1 MKEIIFYCFNENL
14 MKTFIDILVGYMTIA
29 VLATQMNLAEK
40 PFWVHFLE
48 DKHMRILMIFAG
60 AQAAC
65 SNWKASILAT
75 YLYYLTLDNNEAVLM
90 FIRDI
95 PRKKSDESPDEDH
108 SETKDEVKEDED
120 PLKMFF

>member
-1 MKEIIFYCFNENL
+1 

-29 VLATQMNLAEK
+29 VLATQMNLDEK

-48 DKHMRILMIFAG
+48 DKHMKILMMFAG

-65 SNWKASILAT
+65 NNWRASLLAT
-75 YLYYLTLDNNEAVLM
+75 YIYYLTLDNTDSVLM
-90 FIRDI
+90 FIKEEVRN
-95 PRKKSDESPDEDH
+95 KKDDDKSSDEKE
-108 SETKDEVKEDED
+108 SETKDEVDEDED

>member
-1 MKEIIFYCFNENL
+1 